1 MTSKL
6 KQTESP
12 DHQRE
17 LTIEIRVLYF
27 ASARER
33 VGRSEERLYFA
44 KPPTLKELQMD
55 LYERYGS
62 LTELSPY
69 LRWAV
74 DQSFVEDDSQTIDN
88 GSEVALI
95 PPISGG

>member
-1 MTSKL
+1 MASKL
-6 KQTESP
+6 KQTENS

-17 LTIEIRVLYF
+17 RTIEIRVLYF

-44 KPPTLKELQMD
+44 KPPTLKELQID
-55 LYERYGS
+55 LYERYRS